1 MIQGTIRNK
10 ISRYFFS
17 YSPELD
23 EQQRKLRS
31 LFTMLSLYAFSYLI
45 ISISLNLTASL
56 YSAAIINLC
65 CLILISA
72 FYIFRHLF
80 RSVANAALFS
90 CGSIFITLLIHQLLL
105 QRLAL
110 HNYIW
115 LMAFPMLFVHLFS
128 YRTNVVFTTI
138 IILSIVMGNFASPY
152 IAENIRYQL
161 STENIFFADLLSII
175 MAIVFAMHFSLFMKA
190 IERKIRETLDAKA
203 KENAHLI
210 SILTHDISNQV
221 TVINLA
227 CNKLKK
233 GNVDDPT
240 AIEKIEKRTGNIE
253 RLISGVRISQQA
265 MEAPLDVKTVSLVDL
280 LDDLT
285 GFFDHRYP
293 NSTSKLKF
301 SYAPTSEYYVAVDRK
316 IFMKNVIEPLI
327 VSIMEMTGEY
337 STTINI
343 ELSIGPRFVYLNLSS
358 NALKLFNSPL
368 LSTINAVTLPE
379 KEAVLCIVVAKKIMD
394 KLHGELELHPIKEG
408 RPEAFIRFSFA
419 KNISQRTEK
428 I

>member
-1 MIQGTIRNK
+1 MIQDSIRNK
-10 ISRYFFS
+10 FSHYFFS
-17 YSPELD
+17 FAPEMD
-23 EQQRKLRS
+23 EHQRKLQS
-31 LFTMLSLYAFSYLI
+31 LFTLLSLYALFFLLI
-45 ISISLNLTASL
+45 AILLNISAAL
-56 YSAAIINLC
+56 YSAAIINAT
-65 CLILISA
+65 CLFFISA
-72 FYIFRHLF
+72 VFILRNFFKRIE
-80 RSVANAALFS
+80 NATLLS
-90 CGSIFITLLIHQLLL
+90 CCAIFITLLVHQLLL

-115 LMAFPMLFVHLFS
+115 LMAFPLLFVHLFT
-128 YRTNVVFTTI
+128 YRTNVLITLA
-138 IILSIVMGNFASPY
+138 ILTSIVIGNIASY
-152 IAENIRYQL
+152 HILERYRYHL
-161 STENIFFADLLSII
+161 ASENIFYADLISIVLAMI
-175 MAIVFAMHFSLFMKA
+175 FAMHFSLFMRS
-190 IERKIRETLDAKA
+190 IEKKIRETLDAKA

-233 GNVDDPT
+233 GNVDDPS

-285 GFFDHRYP
+285 SFFEQRYP

-301 SYAPTSEYYVAVDRK
+301 NYSATSEYYVAIDRK

-343 ELSIGPRFVYLNLSS
+343 ELSIGPRFVYFNLSS

-379 KEAVLCIVVAKKIMD
+379 KEAVLCIVVAK
-394 KLHGELELHPIKEG
+394 
-408 RPEAFIRFSFA
+408 
-419 KNISQRTEK
+419 NISQRAEK
-428 I
+428 NV